1 MARKIINIS
10 LPAKMAAEVKKEV
23 AKGKFASTSEFFR
36 DLLRKREEAR
46 LIAELKESHK
56 DIARGKGKILR
67 SLADLR

>member
-10 LPAKMAAEVKKEV
+10 LPAKMAAQVKKEI

-36 DLLRKREEAR
+36 DLLRKREEAA
-46 LIAELKESHK
+46 LLAELKESQKEIHQ
-56 DIARGKGKILR
+56 GKGKILR